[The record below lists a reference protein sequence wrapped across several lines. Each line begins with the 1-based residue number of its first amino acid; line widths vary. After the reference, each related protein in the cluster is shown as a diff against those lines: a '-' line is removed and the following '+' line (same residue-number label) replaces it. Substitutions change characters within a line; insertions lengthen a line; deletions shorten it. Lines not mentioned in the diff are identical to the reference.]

1 MRVSSGKT
9 RHKAKKRL
17 FKAAKGNF
25 GGRSKLYRTAK
36 ETLVRAGAYAFR
48 DRRVK
53 KRDFR
58 ALWITRVT
66 AACRERGIRYST
78 FVHGLKLAGINL
90 NRKSLS
96 ELAIHNPAVFDEIM
110 ALVKEATKHIPQKK
124 SRD

>member
-36 ETLVRAGAYAFR
+36 ETVLRAGVYAFR

-53 KRDFR
+53 KREFR
-58 ALWITRVT
+58 ALWITRLT

-78 FVHGLKLAGINL
+78 FIHGLKLAGIEL

-96 ELAIHNPAVFDEIM
+96 ELAIHNPPVFDEIV
-110 ALVKEATKHIPQKK
+110 AVVRSVTGHVAQKQ
-124 SRD
+124 SNG

>member
-17 FKAAKGNF
+17 FKEAKGNY

-36 ETLVRAGAYAFR
+36 ETLLRAGVYAFR

-53 KRDFR
+53 KREFR

-78 FVHGLKLAGINL
+78 FIYGLKLAGINL

-96 ELAIHNPAVFDEIM
+96 ELAIHNPAVFDEIV
-110 ALVKEATKHIPQKK
+110 AIVRSLTGHVCEKK
-124 SRD
+124 ARA

>member
-17 FKAAKGNF
+17 FKEAKGNF
-25 GGRSKLYRTAK
+25 GGRSKLYRSAK
-36 ETLVRAGAYAFR
+36 ETMVRAGAYAFR
-48 DRRVK
+48 DRRAK

-78 FVHGLKLAGINL
+78 FIHGLNLAGITL

-96 ELAIHNPAVFDEIM
+96 ELAIHNPSVFDEIM
-110 ALVKEATKHIPQKK
+110 AIVKQATKHIPAKK
-124 SRD
+124 ARE